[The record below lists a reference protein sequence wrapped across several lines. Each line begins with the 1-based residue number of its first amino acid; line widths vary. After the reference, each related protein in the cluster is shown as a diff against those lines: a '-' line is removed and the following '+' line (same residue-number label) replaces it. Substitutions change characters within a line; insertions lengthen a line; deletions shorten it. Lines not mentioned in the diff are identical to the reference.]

1 MTYKTHGTCSTK
13 IDFDVDANGIITF
26 VQFTNG
32 CRGNTQGVS
41 ALVKGMHI
49 DEAIRR
55 LSGIKCRGNTSCPDQ
70 LAQALLQYREQH

>member
-13 IDFDVDANGIITF
+13 IDFDVDENGIITF

-41 ALVKGMHI
+41 ALVKDDKI
-49 DEAIRR
+49 TVDE
-55 LSGIKCRGNTSCPDQ
+55 LK
-70 LAQALLQYREQH
+70 ALIERIEKE